1 MPKEL
6 ITKSNTVVKNSSLIL
21 FYKKTKTG
29 IKIPG
34 FKSLEKELNKIKKYQ
49 ETKLNLL
56 FLAHANLFLPEI
68 ETANNLLLV
77 EETTSLANNYRDMAA
92 DSFKA
97 LNAQKIHSANI
108 HLDNFMALNKNY
120 KNQLTA
126 FIEAWGLMSY
136 HPLMHKEKKDQFKD
150 IYLNITNTKA
160 AQNKILVKA
169 IDTANILSSSINFA
183 KYLGDQPGN
192 HMTPTILANEVIKA
206 AKNTKLKVSTWDKV
220 RIKKEKMGGL
230 LAVTQGS
237 SQEPRFIIMEYKG
250 AAKSKKPVVLVGK
263 GLTFDAGGISI
274 KPSAGM
280 QDMKYDMCGGANV
293 IGAMLA
299 IAKLNLKI
307 NVIGLVPSSEN
318 LVSRDAIK
326 PGDIITSR
334 AGKTVEVLNTDAEGR
349 LILMDALDY
358 ACTLDPKAI
367 YDVATLTG
375 AILVAL
381 GNIYTGFFSN
391 DKKVVQNIQTAA
403 KLAGEKVWHM
413 PLDNFHCQDMKGQ
426 FADLSN
432 ISSSRGAGS
441 STAAAFLSQFV
452 DKKIPW
458 AHFDIAGTAWNSGG
472 RVKYSP
478 AKAATGCMVR
488 TFVELAQK

>member
-1 MPKEL
+1 MSKEL
-6 ITKSNTVVKNSSLIL
+6 ITKSSTVVKNSSLIL

-34 FKSLEKELNKIKKYQ
+34 FKLLEKELNKIKKYKECQ
-49 ETKLNLL
+49 LNNF
-56 FLAHANLFLPEI
+56 FLANANLFLPEI
-68 ETANNLLLV
+68 KDADNLLLV
-77 EETTSLANNYRDMAA
+77 QEAAALPNNYRDMAA
-92 DSFKA
+92 DSFKI
-97 LNAQKIHSANI
+97 LRSQKIYSANI
-108 HLDNFMALNKNY
+108 HLNNFITLNKNY

-136 HPLMHKEKKDQFKD
+136 SPLMHKEKQDQFKN

-160 AQNKILVKA
+160 TQNKVLIKA
-169 IDTANILSSSINFA
+169 ISTANILSSSINFS

-192 HMTPTILANEVIKA
+192 HMTPSILANEVVKA
-206 AKNTKLKVSTWDKV
+206 AKNTKLKVSIWDKP

-230 LAVTQGS
+230 LAVSQGS
-237 SQEPRFIIMEYKG
+237 SQDPRFIIMQYNG
-250 AAKSKKPVVLVGK
+250 AAKSKKPSVFVGK

-299 IAKLNLKI
+299 IAKLNLKV

-318 LVSRDAIK
+318 LISRDAIK

-334 AGKTVEVLNTDAEGR
+334 SGKTVEVLNTDAEGR

-358 ACTLDPKAI
+358 ACTLNPKAI

-375 AILVAL
+375 AVLVAL
-381 GNIYTGFFSN
+381 GNIYTGIFSN
-391 DKKVVQNIQTAA
+391 DKKVVNNIQASA
-403 KLAGEKVWHM
+403 KIAGEKVWHL
-413 PLDNFHCQDMKGQ
+413 PLDNFHKQDMKGQ
-426 FADLSN
+426 FADLAN

-441 STAAAFLSQFV
+441 STAAAFLSNFV

-458 AHFDIAGTAWNSGG
+458 AHFDIAGTAWNSGN